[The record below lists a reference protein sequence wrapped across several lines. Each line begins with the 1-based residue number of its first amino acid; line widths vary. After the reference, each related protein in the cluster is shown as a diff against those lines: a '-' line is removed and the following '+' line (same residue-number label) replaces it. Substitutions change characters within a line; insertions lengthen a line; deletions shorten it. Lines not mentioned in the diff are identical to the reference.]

1 VPSGRTSRGSD
12 LHCSKLRSDGTNE
25 LGKNRAT
32 KLKLTSSN
40 FLLISNLSVQIAA
53 ISVVHDDTQAAL
65 VHEGLLVGD
74 DIRVPHGFEYVDLQ
88 AEKSQNE
95 LSETYLIY
103 GVFTLLTVHF

>member
-1 VPSGRTSRGSD
+1 MQD
-12 LHCSKLRSDGTNE
+12 LAVMDMLDGQCHLDEPVEDLIFTVAN
-25 LGKNRAT
+25 
-32 KLKLTSSN
+32 SSN

-74 DIRVPHGFEYVDLQ
+74 DIRVPHGFEYVDL
-88 AEKSQNE
+88 
-95 LSETYLIY
+95 IY